1 MMYLVTKDFID
12 KDNNKRYLIDSI
24 YRSNS
29 EERIEE
35 LRNLGFI
42 GVELAVKEADEE
54 VNQGE
59 ETGKE
64 VEAVVPDEKIEKK
77 TVAEP
82 EKKTSKKK

>member
-1 MMYLVTKDFID
+1 MYLVTKDFID
-12 KDNNKRYLIDSI
+12 KDNNKRYLTDSI

-64 VEAVVPDEKIEKK
+64 VEAVVPDEKIEKE

-82 EKKTSKKK
+82 EKKASKKK